1 MDQKNELWGSQT
13 FGGEFMKKLLA
24 QPASILL
31 VLWGWAQFLGYFRFF
46 MVRILSLSFATTKTL
61 EYLTN
66 GITILVLLYTIN
78 YLWMHRIWFKKPE
91 VKTITTIWIA
101 LFFSMVSINL
111 IQQNVLHH
119 VVFELQHALFMLIT
133 GLAILLTG
141 SVIRSNWML
150 IGGIAFALLAY
161 GASFMVL
168 KNQMMLEAIGW
179 ILGFV
184 VPGHVLLRRS
194 KSN

>member
-13 FGGEFMKKLLA
+13 FGGDFMKKLMA

-31 VLWGWAQFLGYFRFF
+31 VLWGWTQFLGYFRFF

-61 EYLTN
+61 EYITN
-66 GITILVLLYTIN
+66 GLTIIVLLYTIK
-78 YLWMHRIWFKKPE
+78 YLWGHRIWFKKPE
-91 VKTITTIWIA
+91 VQTITIVWIA

-141 SVIRSNWML
+141 SLIRSNWML
-150 IGGIAFALLAY
+150 IGGIIFALLAY
-161 GASFMVL
+161 GASFLVL
-168 KNQMMLEAIGW
+168 KNQMILEAIGW
-179 ILGFV
+179 LVGFV
-184 VPGHVLLRRS
+184 LPGHVMLRR
-194 KSN
+194 K